1 VQILDYSLSQTIR
14 NWPKNLPNQNTEN
27 IYEIMEIEKSKKFKL
42 RDLPS
47 LLVETYKAWNADD
60 PFRLSAIVAY
70 YAILSLPGLLVIV
83 VNLVGAVWGND
94 IVQGRLTT
102 EISNALGHDAADIIR
117 TMMVETQTGN
127 KNTLATILGILVI
140 IFGSTGVF
148 YHLQL
153 SLNKVWQV
161 GGSKF
166 NWKKILV
173 DRTRSFAF
181 ILVIG
186 FLLLVSFL
194 VTAVISALMDY
205 LNAFIPEVVI
215 YIVFILDFL
224 ISTSI
229 ITVLFALI
237 YRYLPDVRIQWKTVW
252 IGAFITAL
260 LFVLGKFLL
269 GLYFGQSDPG
279 STYGAAGTIVLIL
292 LWVSYS
298 CLILFFGAE
307 FTFVYSKRYGLGIL
321 PIPNNSKVFKNKERP

>member
-1 VQILDYSLSQTIR
+1 
-14 NWPKNLPNQNTEN
+14 
-27 IYEIMEIEKSKKFKL
+27 MEIEKSKKFKL

-161 GGSKF
+161 GESKF
-166 NWKKILV
+166 NWKKNLV

-224 ISTSI
+224 ISTTI

-321 PIPNNSKVFKNKERP
+321 PIPNNSKVFKNKESP